1 VDQTGSEESK
11 QPAGESAEA
20 PSRAPTDE
28 QHATGERSGQEDGP
42 QSARRAFDLLERFS
56 GELEEILQSLERTKG
71 TTTPAEESPPAPER
85 SFRPS
90 SIHFDSS
97 PISTRIDPYALPP
110 VESPR
115 TTSRT
120 TPRLLLEA
128 LFLILVAVISART
141 GLRPLLIAAAEAA
154 AFFIVTSIE
163 LAVAREKR
171 HLQQF
176 PAASPSFAAP
186 LVQEVEKP
194 PRAASV
200 TLDQVEPL
208 VWQADRP
215 EFTVEPDWPLVAGE
229 LPSEAEDTQEAQEGV
244 TEISAATDPEARVA
258 AISEVVPVEPEP
270 EVEPES
276 LPEPS
281 LEEVKIEVALEPE
294 VESEAVA
301 EPDVQS
307 EAVAE
312 PGVQSEAEV
321 ELEAPSESFFESSS
335 ADVEPEQRR
344 RFHLFRREEKLPE
357 ADPEAAAEPE
367 VESEPGEEP
376 ETELEIGAGEAAE
389 ATFESAPEV
398 FAAEVEPKQP
408 RRFHLFRHEASELE
422 VEPEPEAVSENEAET
437 EVEVEPAAEVKPA
450 AELESVP
457 ELVTDESEL
466 GEWRRLLSFREEE
479 NGPEVESAP
488 EAETD
493 AEDEAGAEPES
504 ELESAPEVFIA
515 KVEPKQPRRF
525 HLLQREE
532 RANESE
538 PEGELESTAEIPAL
552 EAEPEHFGLSH
563 FIEREEKAA
572 DNAAADEPEV
582 EAESSFGGLSEESEP
597 EPARRFH
604 LFRHEERVHE
614 EETEQEVV
622 AEPEIESELEA
633 EAELQAEVEPEP
645 ELPSIPEVFP
655 VEVEPEQPARFRL
668 FRHEEKASE
677 PEAQPYAEE
686 PGDQTALPAGAP
698 WQDALEEPGSVIVSE
713 SAEIA
718 VEIDLP
724 PEIEVDEIERTLED
738 LGRRTPGL
746 RRRRWPLGGGV
757 EMDTASPAPDDE
769 TLGEASEVRLTAER
783 ERRRREREYLR
794 SLRVP
799 R

>member
-1 VDQTGSEESK
+1 MDQTGSEESK
-11 QPAGESAEA
+11 QPAVGSAEA
-20 PSRAPTDE
+20 PSQAPADE
-28 QHATGERSGQEDGP
+28 QHATGEHSGQEESP
-42 QSARRAFDLLERFS
+42 ASARRAFDLLERFS

-71 TTTPAEESPPAPER
+71 TTSPAEESPPAPER

-97 PISTRIDPYALPP
+97 PISTRIDPYALPL

-115 TTSRT
+115 ATSRT

-128 LFLILVAVISART
+128 LFLIIVAVISART

-154 AFFIVTSIE
+154 AFLIVASIE

-186 LVQEVEKP
+186 VAQEVEKP
-194 PRAASV
+194 SRAASV

-215 EFTVEPDWPLVAGE
+215 ESSGEPDWPLVAGE
-229 LPSEAEDTQEAQEGV
+229 LPSEAEETQEAQEGV
-244 TEISAATDPEARVA
+244 TEISAATEPEASVA
-258 AISEVVPVEPEP
+258 AISELVPAEPEP
-270 EVEPES
+270 EVESES
-276 LPEPS
+276 FPEPS
-281 LEEVKIEVALEPE
+281 PEEVKIEVALEPE
-294 VESEAVA
+294 VGSEAVA
-301 EPDVQS
+301 EPD
-307 EAVAE
+307 
-312 PGVQSEAEV
+312 VQSEAEV
-321 ELEAPSESFFESSS
+321 ELEAPSESVFESSR
-335 ADVEPEQRR
+335 ADFEPEQRR
-344 RFHLFRREEKLPE
+344 RFHLFRHEEKVPE
-357 ADPEAAAEPE
+357 ADTEAAAEPE
-367 VESEPGEEP
+367 VESEPEEEP
-376 ETELEIGAGEAAE
+376 ETELEIGAGAAAE

-398 FAAEVEPKQP
+398 FAAEVEPEQP
-408 RRFHLFRHEASELE
+408 RRFHLFRHEPSELE
-422 VEPEPEAVSENEAET
+422 VEPEPEALSESEAEP
-437 EVEVEPAAEVKPA
+437 EAEMEPV
-450 AELESVP
+450 AELENVP
-457 ELVTDESEL
+457 ERATEESEL
-466 GEWRRLLSFREEE
+466 GEWQRLLSFREEE
-479 NGPEVESAP
+479 NEPVVESPP

-493 AEDEAGAEPES
+493 AEDEAGAEPECD
-504 ELESAPEVFIA
+504 LESAPEVSA
-515 KVEPKQPRRF
+515 AEVEPEQPRRF
-525 HLLQREE
+525 HLFRREE
-532 RANESE
+532 QASESE

-552 EAEPEHFGLSH
+552 EAERERFGLSH
-563 FIEREEKAA
+563 LLEREEEAA
-572 DNAAADEPEV
+572 GSAAAAEPEV
-582 EAESSFGGLSEESEP
+582 EAESSFRGLSEESEP

-614 EETEQEVV
+614 EETEQDVV
-622 AEPEIESELEA
+622 AEPEIESEPEA

-655 VEVEPEQPARFRL
+655 AEVEPEQPTRFRL
-668 FRHEEKASE
+668 FRHEKKASE
-677 PEAQPYAEE
+677 PDVQPDAEE

-724 PEIEVDEIERTLED
+724 PEIEVDEIEHTLED
-738 LGRRTPGL
+738 LGRRAPGL

-757 EMDTASPAPDDE
+757 ELDTAEPALDDE
-769 TLGEASEVRLTAER
+769 TVGEASEVRLTAER